1 MYFVNYASFPL
12 VPVNA
17 KTLAAAKRAATQN
30 CIFQG
35 QTVRVFEGASEES
48 AQLVAYRAADPIDM
62 NVKGQWVEV

>member
-1 MYFVNYASFPL
+1 MYFVNYASTKI

-35 QTVRVFEGASEES
+35 QTVRVFEGDSEES
-48 AQLVAYRAADPIDM
+48 ARLVAYRAADPINM
-62 NVKGQWVEV
+62 NITGRWVAA